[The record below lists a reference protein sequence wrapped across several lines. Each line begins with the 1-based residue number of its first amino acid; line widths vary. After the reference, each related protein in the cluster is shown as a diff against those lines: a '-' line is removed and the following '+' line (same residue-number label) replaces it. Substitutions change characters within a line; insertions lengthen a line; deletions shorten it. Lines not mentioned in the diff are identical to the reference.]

1 MSEQIM
7 PPLNKEEIFDPAF
20 LASLSH
26 LRVVARRVPRDGRFA
41 EQRSHDLGHGTD
53 FRDFRPYAAGDDF
66 RSIDWNIYQRLGRVF
81 LRLYEE
87 LEDLPLYLM
96 PDISRSL
103 FLESPPRALASLRTT
118 LALASISLN
127 HHDSTGL
134 FPFSDDCKVLARPQT
149 GRGKVMHFADRLA
162 QLEPG
167 GATDIRAAIK
177 RFNSFGLR
185 RGLLVV
191 VSDFFDPG
199 GIGAVV
205 SALKQVRHN
214 LLLVQLH
221 RRSDAQPDLRGDV
234 RLIDCE
240 SREAE
245 DLSIT
250 PALIKRYREV
260 YDQFQA
266 DLAGFAKSRNAGLLR
281 IDVDE
286 EIVPQLA
293 GIFEGGRYVV

>member
-1 MSEQIM
+1 M
-7 PPLNKEEIFDPAF
+7 PALTKEEIFDPAF

-41 EQRSHDLGHGTD
+41 EQRSRDLGHGTD
-53 FRDFRPYAAGDDF
+53 FSDFRPYSPGDDF

-96 PDISRSL
+96 PDVSRSM
-103 FLESPPRALASLRTT
+103 FLESPPRARAGLRTT

-134 FPFSDDCKVLARPQT
+134 FPFSNDCEVLARPQNGH
-149 GRGKVMHFADRLA
+149 GRVMLFADRLA
-162 QLEPG
+162 SVQPG
-167 GATDIRAAIK
+167 GQTDLRAAIK

-185 RGLLVV
+185 NGLLVV

-199 GIGAVV
+199 GIDAVV
-205 SALKQVRHN
+205 AALRQVRHK

-221 RRSDAQPDLRGDV
+221 RRTDAEPDMRGDV

-240 SREAE
+240 SRDAE
-245 DLSIT
+245 DVSIT
-250 PALIKRYREV
+250 PHLIKHYRQI
-260 YDQFQA
+260 YDTFQA
-266 DLAGFAKSRNAGLLR
+266 DLATFARHRHAGLLR

-293 GIFEGGRYVV
+293 GIFEGGRYLV

>member
-1 MSEQIM
+1 MRST
-7 PPLNKEEIFDPAF
+7 KEEIFDPAF

-26 LRVVARRVPRDGRFA
+26 LRIVARRVPRDGRFA

-103 FLESPPRALASLRTT
+103 FLESPPRAVAGLRTT

-134 FPFSDDCKVLARPQT
+134 FPFSNDCEILARPQS
-149 GRGKVMHFADRLA
+149 GRGKVMLFADRLA
-162 QLEPG
+162 RLQPG
-167 GATDIRAAIK
+167 GQTDLRAAIK
-177 RFNSFGLR
+177 RFNSYGLR
-185 RGLLVV
+185 SGLLVV
-191 VSDFFDPG
+191 VSDFFDPAG
-199 GIGAVV
+199 VEAVIA
-205 SALKQVRHN
+205 ALKQVRHK

-221 RRSDAQPDLRGDV
+221 RRSDAEPDVRGDV

-240 SREAE
+240 SREGE
-245 DLSIT
+245 DVSVT
-250 PALIKRYREV
+250 PTLLKHYRRV
-260 YDQFQA
+260 YAQFQA
-266 DLAGFAKSRNAGLLR
+266 RIAGFAKKRNAGLLR

-293 GIFEGGRYVV
+293 GVFEGGRYTV